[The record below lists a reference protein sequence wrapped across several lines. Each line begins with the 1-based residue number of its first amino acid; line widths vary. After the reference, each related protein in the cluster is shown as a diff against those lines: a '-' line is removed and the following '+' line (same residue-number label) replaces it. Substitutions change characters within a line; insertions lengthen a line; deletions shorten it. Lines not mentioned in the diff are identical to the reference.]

1 MSTRK
6 RPSAADYLADLE
18 KSDSW
23 KPAEKRQDKEL
34 PESTAIETGT
44 QMMAFRIPRSIA
56 NELRGASWAL
66 DVDQAAILRQSLER
80 ELIRIRRKYNE
91 GEPFP
96 GVTTEKGKR
105 SRRL

>member
-6 RPSAADYLADLE
+6 RPSSRDYLDEPEQPESAQPAD
-18 KSDSW
+18 K
-23 KPAEKRQDKEL
+23 AL
-34 PESTAIETGT
+34 PESAAIETGT

-56 NELRGASWAL
+56 SELRGASWAL
-66 DVDQAAILRQSLER
+66 DVDQASILRQSLER
-80 ELIRIRRKYNE
+80 ELIRLRRKYNE